1 MSRDEDVPGIGGVL
15 RRTLRSGPLR
25 RALVAYLVFNT
36 AEWATYVALLV
47 WAFDQG
53 GAGAAGAI
61 ALVQLVP
68 AAIVA
73 PLGSVIGDRM
83 RRSHALA
90 LGYALQ
96 AVTLLATAVA
106 LSADATFSV
115 VAVAAATST
124 CAISLTRPVH
134 HALIPDLAGSPAEL
148 AAGNSASTTVEG
160 VAGFVGPAVSG
171 LMLAAWGAASVFAL
185 FGVLSVATA
194 LLTVGLAVRGRVV
207 RAGRERLL
215 GSAFGGF
222 REVSADAGAAL
233 LVAMVAAQYVVVG
246 LLDILTVVL
255 AFDVLGL
262 GDAGPGLLTSAL
274 GAGAVLGASASLAL
288 VGRRTLAPALA
299 IGIALTGLP
308 LVLIAGVEVPWAA
321 FALLAASAVGKA
333 FFDVAGRTLLQRS
346 IPAAVLSRIFGVQEA
361 VMMAGIAVGSLAAP
375 FAVAAFG
382 PRGAFLVAGIALPI
396 TGLLAWFWIRRL
408 DARALRPGPKY
419 AALAALPAFAALPQ
433 RALEQLSWST
443 REVRIQA
450 GQEVI
455 REGDEG
461 DLFYVVLE
469 GSLLVTQGG
478 RELRTLGAGTGFGE
492 IALMRD
498 TPRTATV
505 TAITDV
511 ELGAVDRN
519 DFLLAVT
526 GLPAARSSAEG
537 VVDRYL
543 AEDESG

>member
-1 MSRDEDVPGIGGVL
+1 
-15 RRTLRSGPLR
+15 
-25 RALVAYLVFNT
+25 
-36 AEWATYVALLV
+36 VALLV

-68 AAIVA
+68 AALVA

-106 LSADATFSV
+106 LYADAPFAV
-115 VAVAAATST
+115 VAVAAATSG
-124 CAISLTRPVH
+124 CAFTLTRPVH
-134 HALIPDLAGSPAEL
+134 HALVPDIARSPEEL

-160 VAGFVGPAVSG
+160 VAGFLGPAVSG
-171 LMLAAWGAASVFAL
+171 VMLAAWGAASVFLL
-185 FGVLSVATA
+185 FGALSIASA
-194 LLTVGLAVRGRVV
+194 LLSVGLAVRGRAV
-207 RAGRERLL
+207 RSGRDRLL
-215 GSAFGGF
+215 NSALAGFG
-222 REVSADAGAAL
+222 EISADAGAAL

-246 LLDILTVVL
+246 LLDILAVVL

-262 GDAGPGLLTSAL
+262 GSAGPGLLTSAL
-274 GAGAVLGASASLAL
+274 GVGAVAGASASLAL
-288 VGRRTLAPALA
+288 VGRGTLAPALA
-299 IGIALTGLP
+299 LGIALTGLP
-308 LVLIAGVEVPWAA
+308 LALIAGVDVPWAA
-321 FALLAASAVGKA
+321 FALLAVSGAGKA
-333 FFDVAGRTLLQRS
+333 LFDVAGRTLLQR
-346 IPAAVLSRIFGVQEA
+346 AVRAEVLSRIFGVQEA
-361 VMMAGIAVGSLAAP
+361 LMMAGIAVGAIAAP
-375 FAVAAFG
+375 AAVAAFG
-382 PRGAFLVAGIALPI
+382 PRGAFLIAGIALPI

-408 DARALRPGPKY
+408 DARALQPGPEY

-443 REVRIQA
+443 REVRIPA
-450 GQEVI
+450 GQVVI
-455 REGDEG
+455 REGDDG

-469 GSLLVTQGG
+469 GSLRVTQGG
-478 RELRTLGAGTGFGE
+478 RELRMLGTGAGFGE
-492 IALMRD
+492 IALLRD

-505 TAITDV
+505 TATTDV
-511 ELGAVDRN
+511 ALGAVGRD

-526 GLPAARSSAEG
+526 GQPAARCG
-537 VVDRYL
+537 VDEDVDRYL